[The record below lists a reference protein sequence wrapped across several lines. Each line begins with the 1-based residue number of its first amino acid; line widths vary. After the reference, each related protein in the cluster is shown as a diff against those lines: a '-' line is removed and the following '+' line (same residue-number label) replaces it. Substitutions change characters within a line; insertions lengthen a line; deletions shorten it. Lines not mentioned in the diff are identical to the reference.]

1 MFQCQKPFAEED
13 VIVLNGNEEDVRIM
27 RKNMEVRNIKLKA
40 EKKAKKGIKKETEIK
55 TEASSSNASEQSSI
69 KIEQLKIELQQKTE
83 TCIKSLSM
91 KESITHNLGNSK
103 INVTKITPS
112 TSKSENGQQYLK
124 RTAVGQS
131 LGDPVFK
138 KSKDAYSVAQDP
150 EASEVFKSIFT
161 THSTA
166 TQQDKAHWIT
176 YNPFY
181 N

>member
-1 MFQCQKPFAEED
+1 
-13 VIVLNGNEEDVRIM
+13 
-27 RKNMEVRNIKLKA
+27 MEARNIKLKA
-40 EKKAKKGIKKETEIK
+40 EKKAKKGIKKEIEIK
-55 TEASSSNASEQSSI
+55 KEVEECSTSTVAQPDKLIKAEPEKPSKTDVKDHGNSNKLPVI
-69 KIEQLKIELQQKTE
+69 KILP
-83 TCIKSLSM
+83 
-91 KESITHNLGNSK
+91 G
-103 INVTKITPS
+103 
-112 TSKSENGQQYLK
+112 TSKSENGQKCLK
-124 RTAVGQS
+124 RIAAAQS

-166 TQQDKAHWIT
+166 AQQDKAHWIT